1 MAYIGNQPA
10 ESFTSFATQEFST
23 SATTSYTLNHAV
35 TNENEIAL
43 FVNNVRQQPGSGKAY
58 TATGTALTLSAATA
72 STDTMYC
79 VFLGRA
85 LQTVV
90 PATNSITAAM
100 MTSGVSNG
108 VTEADQ
114 WRITTDITSD
124 VEPIASNLE
133 RVDDASFS
141 KIGTG
146 MSVSSGTW
154 TFPSTGLYLI
164 KFKMYGDAVP
174 DDNVVGIIQTTTD
187 NSSYDENA
195 YGIFSGDGGTV
206 GSATGIAEYFF
217 NVTNTSTH
225 KLQFEVTSITTG
237 GRLQG
242 NTSYSLTNF
251 TFIRLGDSQ

>member
-1 MAYIGNQPA
+1 MADGTLKVGTI
-10 ESFTSFATQEFST
+10 
-23 SATTSYTLNHAV
+23 TTSS
-35 TNENEIAL
+35 
-43 FVNNVRQQPGSGKAY
+43 GSG
-58 TATGTALTLSAATA
+58 TITLGQSGETI
-72 STDTMYC
+72 
-79 VFLGRA
+79 
-85 LQTVV
+85 
-90 PATNSITAAM
+90 SIP
-100 MTSGVSNG
+100 SGVSQSG
-108 VTEADQ
+108 LGITEADQ
-114 WRITTDITSD
+114 WRLTADITSN

-154 TFPSTGLYLI
+154 TFPSTGLYFV

-174 DDNVVGIIQTTTD
+174 DDNIVGVIQTTTD

-225 KLQFEVTSITTG
+225 KLQFEVTSIATG